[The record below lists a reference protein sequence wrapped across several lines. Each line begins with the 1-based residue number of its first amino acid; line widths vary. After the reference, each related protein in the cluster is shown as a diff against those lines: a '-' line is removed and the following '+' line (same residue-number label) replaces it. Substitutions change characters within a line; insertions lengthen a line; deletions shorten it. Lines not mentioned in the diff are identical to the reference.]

1 MLGGAAARQIA
12 GELHPERWEAV
23 TRLVQSGVAE
33 GRWPEVAIETGA
45 ANGPAGTFSAGAH
58 CERSVASG
66 GPPIFLTASLTKPV
80 VAMGVL
86 QLVEQGL
93 LRLHDRVSDL
103 IPEFGGAG
111 RYPIEVRH
119 LLTHTSG
126 LPDLLP
132 NDRVLRGRNA
142 PLSEF
147 LAELC
152 QCKPA
157 FPAGRGVQYQSS
169 GFILLAEI
177 LHRLTQADYRTCLAE
192 AVFEPL
198 KMRHTWLGLP
208 LDRADA
214 GDRILT
220 RLIPVVLPKEQVGH
234 DGWNWNSD
242 YWRRLGAPWGGLF
255 STTGDLGRLAQSLL
269 NGGETATGTNLWSPA
284 TVAAATCNQLA
295 TMRDIPEADRRTRP
309 WGLGWRLNWRDIAT
323 FGDLLGPRAYG
334 HWGATG
340 TLMWVDPDPG
350 IYAVILTNRPWDES
364 GPAILRLS
372 NAIRAAWV

>member
-1 MLGGAAARQIA
+1 MAGGASARQLA
-12 GELHPERWEAV
+12 GELNPERWEAV
-23 TRLVQSGVAE
+23 SRLVRRGVAE
-33 GRWPEVAIETGA
+33 GVWPEIAVETGSA
-45 ANGPAGTFSAGAH
+45 SGPAESVFAGSD
-58 CERSVASG
+58 CERAAENGG
-66 GPPIFLTASLTKPV
+66 GPVFLTASLTKPIA
-80 VAMGVL
+80 AMGIL
-86 QLVEQGL
+86 QLVEQGR

-103 IPEFGGAG
+103 IPEFGGTG

-132 NDRVLRGRNA
+132 NDRVLRSRNA
-142 PLSEF
+142 PLAEF
-147 LAELC
+147 LTELC

-157 FPAGRGVQYQSS
+157 FPPGRGVQYQSS

-177 LHRLTQADYRTCLAE
+177 LHRLTQCDSRGWLAE
-192 AVFEPL
+192 HVFEPL
-198 KMRHTWLGLP
+198 KMRQTWLGLP

-214 GDRILT
+214 RDRILS
-220 RLIPVVLPKEQVGH
+220 RVIPVVLPKEQVGQ

-255 STTGDLGRLAQSLL
+255 STTADLGRLAKSLL
-269 NGGETATGTNLWSPA
+269 RGGQTATGANLWSPA

-309 WGLGWRLNWRDIAT
+309 WGLGWRLNWRDTAT

-340 TLMWVDPDPG
+340 TLMWIDPDPG
-350 IYAVILTNRPWDES
+350 IYAVVLTNQPWDES
-364 GPAILRLS
+364 GPAIVRLS

>member
-1 MLGGAAARQIA
+1 MSGGMPA
-12 GELHPERWEAV
+12 GPTDEGLSPDRWEAV

-33 GRWPEVAIETGA
+33 GRWPEIAIETGS
-45 ANGPAGTFSAGAH
+45 ANGPAGTFSGGVQ
-58 CERSVASG
+58 CERAAESG
-66 GPPIFLTASLTKPV
+66 GPPVFLTASLTKPV
-80 VAMGVL
+80 VAMGIL
-86 QLVEQGL
+86 KLLEQGQ

-103 IPEFGGAG
+103 VPEFGGAG
-111 RYPIEVRH
+111 RYPVEVRH

-132 NDRVLRGRNA
+132 NDRELRGRNA

-157 FPAGRGVQYQSS
+157 FPPGRGVQYQSS

-177 LHRLTQADYRTCLAE
+177 LQRLTQTDFRAWLAE
-192 AVFEPL
+192 NVFEPL
-198 KMRHTWLGLP
+198 KMRQSWLGLP
-208 LDRADA
+208 LDRPNAR
-214 GDRILT
+214 DRILA

-269 NGGETATGTNLWSPA
+269 RGGQTAIGANLWSPA

-295 TMRDIPEADRRTRP
+295 TLREISEVDSRTRP
-309 WGLGWRLNWRDIAT
+309 WGLGWRLNWRDTAT

-340 TLMWVDPDPG
+340 TLMWIDPDPG
-350 IYAVILTNRPWDES
+350 IYAVILTSRPWDES
-364 GPAILRLS
+364 GPAIVRLS

>member
-1 MLGGAAARQIA
+1 MLGGTSA
-12 GELHPERWEAV
+12 GPVDGGLNPDRWEVV
-23 TRLVQSGVAE
+23 TRLVQNGVAA
-33 GRWPEVAIETGA
+33 GRWPEIAVETGSA
-45 ANGPAGTFSAGAH
+45 SGPAGTFSGGTQS
-58 CERSVASG
+58 ERLVESG
-66 GPPIFLTASLTKPV
+66 GPPVFLTASLTKPV
-80 VAMGVL
+80 VAMGIL
-86 QLVEQGL
+86 KLLEQGH

-103 IPEFGGAG
+103 VPEFGGTG

-132 NDRVLRGRNA
+132 NDRVLRGQNA

-177 LHRLTQADYRTCLAE
+177 LQRLTQVDPRAWLAE
-192 AVFEPL
+192 NLFEPL
-198 KMRHTWLGLP
+198 KMRHSWLGLP
-208 LDRADA
+208 LDQPDA
-214 GDRILT
+214 RDRILP

-234 DGWNWNSD
+234 DDWNWNSD
-242 YWRRLGAPWGGLF
+242 YWRQLGAPWGGLF
-255 STTGDLGRLAQSLL
+255 STTCDLGRLAQSLL
-269 NGGETATGTNLWSPA
+269 RGGRTATGTNLWSPA
-284 TVAAATCNQLA
+284 TVAVATCNQLA
-295 TMRDIPEADRRTRP
+295 TMREIPDVDRRTRP
-309 WGLGWRLNWRDIAT
+309 WGLGWRLNWRDTAT

-340 TLMWVDPDPG
+340 TLMWIDPDPG
-350 IYAVILTNRPWDES
+350 IYAVILANQPWDDS